1 MVLVQPLCDDYFRE
15 LEERGQRSP
24 AAVNAVVRAYL
35 EAARRHLLERH
46 DARSPARSVNEEHAD
61 LIDRLV
67 RKLFRLAEDAY
78 FEENPRLRSF
88 RIAVVAVGGYGRREL
103 ALASD
108 VDLLFLHRGKTN
120 PYVEWITESIS
131 HRLWDA
137 RLQAAPAVRTVAD
150 CMRVGKED
158 LSTFTSFL
166 DARFLIGDPGLF
178 VELEREVR
186 RELRS
191 DAGGF
196 ILRKLE
202 ERARRHARFGESPY
216 LLQPNVRE
224 AVGGLRDY
232 HAALWIA
239 RAVQWE
245 VRRPEHLQLHG
256 FLDGQELEEL
266 VGALDF
272 LWRVRNEL
280 HRDGRKDDR
289 LHFDAQGKLAE
300 RLGFRASDALLPIEQ
315 LMRSYYRRVKAI
327 ERVSGRVIVYARR
340 MTERRGR
347 RRPASRPI
355 EEGFAIADGQLE
367 IPHESLLLE
376 RPVRM
381 LAAFAAAQTAELT
394 LSARAERMLRQHLDR
409 VDDGFRKDPEA
420 AAIFRRILQA
430 PTRVYRTLVAM
441 NELGL
446 LGAWLPEFGLL
457 VGLWQHDLY
466 HTYTVDAHS
475 LFLVEQL
482 RRMLRGRFAEEL
494 PFATE
499 LMQEVRDPSLLYLGC
514 ILHDVGKG
522 RGGSHSARGAALV
535 PEIARRLGLDRE
547 EEADV
552 AFLVLHHLTMS
563 AMAER
568 RDVHDSRTIQ
578 NLANLVGTRARLRA
592 LYLLTIADV
601 RSVSRE
607 AWTRWKAGLLE
618 ELYRSTAEWLEAG
631 EGEASGLFVQRAI
644 ARAEQVEQEVV
655 ARLGA
660 AAVDVERARALL
672 DSMPRRYLL
681 EHDAPAI
688 AEHLRC
694 ALDFLVGGGTAG
706 VYVVPRQDPAHA
718 LGIMVF
724 AEDRPGL
731 LATMTGV
738 LTACGHNILGAQVY
752 TARDGLALQIYA
764 LAPIPGDLP
773 EQELERSRLQDRF
786 VAVLEGRT
794 SVESMLQARRGR
806 APSVARVVPPSAR
819 ITNDESDFYTIVDV
833 EATDRPGLLHDI
845 TRTLTAAGLDVGM
858 SRVSTRAMRVNDSF
872 YVTAR
877 GRKIQARRRLAA
889 LETALLAAIEP
900 GAA

>member
-1 MVLVQPLCDDYFRE
+1 VQPLCDDYFRE
-15 LEERGQRSP
+15 LEQQRQRAP

-35 EAARRHLLERH
+35 EAARTHLLARH
-46 DARSPARSVNEEHAD
+46 DARAPARSVNEERTD
-61 LIDRLV
+61 LIDRLA

-78 FEENPRLRSF
+78 FEENPRLRGF
-88 RIAVVAVGGYGRREL
+88 RMAVVAVGGYGRREL
-103 ALASD
+103 SLASD
-108 VDLLFLHRGKTN
+108 VDLLFLHRGKSN
-120 PYVEWITESIS
+120 PYVEWITESIT

-150 CMRVGKED
+150 CMRVGRED

-178 VELEREVR
+178 AELEREVR
-186 RELRS
+186 RELRA
-191 DAGGF
+191 DAAGF
-196 ILRKLE
+196 IERKLE

-232 HAALWIA
+232 HSALWIA

-256 FLDGQELEEL
+256 FVDGQELEEL
-266 VGALDF
+266 VAALDF

-300 RLGFRASDALLPIEQ
+300 RLGFRGSDVLLPIEQ
-315 LMRSYYRRVKAI
+315 LMRSYYRHVKAI
-327 ERVSGRVIVYARR
+327 ERVSGRVIEHAQR
-340 MTERRGR
+340 MTLRRGR
-347 RRPASRPI
+347 RRPASRPT
-355 EEGFAIADGQLE
+355 EEGFAVADGRLE
-367 IPHESLLLE
+367 IPHESLLVE
-376 RPVRM
+376 RPVRI
-381 LAAFAAAQTAELT
+381 LAAFAAAQAEEVT
-394 LSARAERMLRQHLDR
+394 LSARAERMIRQHLQR
-409 VDDGFRKDPEA
+409 VDDGLRKDPEA
-420 AAIFRRILQA
+420 AAIFRRILTA
-430 PTRVYRTLVAM
+430 PARVYRTLVAM
-441 NELGL
+441 NELGV

-482 RRMLRGRFAEEL
+482 RRMLRARFVEEL

-499 LMQEVRDPSLLYLGC
+499 LMQEVRDPSMLYLGC
-514 ILHDVGKG
+514 ILHDIGKG
-522 RGGSHSARGAALV
+522 RGGSHSSRGAALI
-535 PEIARRLGLDRE
+535 PEIAQRLGLDPDE
-547 EEADV
+547 ESDV

-568 RDVHDSRTIQ
+568 RDVHDPRTIE
-578 NLANLVGTRARLRA
+578 NLARLVGTRARLRA
-592 LYLLTIADV
+592 LYLLTIADI

-644 ARAEQVEQEVV
+644 ARAAAVEQEVV
-655 ARLGA
+655 ARLEA
-660 AAVDVERARALL
+660 AALDVERARALL

-681 EHDAPAI
+681 EHDAPQI

-694 ALDFLVGGGTAG
+694 ALDYLAGGGPAG
-706 VYVVPRQDPAHA
+706 VYVLPRREPERA
-718 LGIMVF
+718 LGILVF
-724 AEDRPGL
+724 AADRPGL

-738 LTACGHNILGAQVY
+738 LTACGHDILGAQVY
-752 TARDGLALQIYA
+752 TARDGLAMQIYA
-764 LAPIPGDLP
+764 LAPIQGG
-773 EQELERSRLQDRF
+773 EAEHELERSRLADRF
-786 VAVLEGRT
+786 VAVLEGRAT
-794 SVESMLQARRGR
+794 VEALLAGRRAR
-806 APSVARVVPPSAR
+806 APAVARVVPASVR
-819 ITNDESDFYTIVDV
+819 ITNDDSDFYTIVDV

-845 TRTLTAAGLDVGM
+845 TRTLTASGLDVGM

-872 YVTAR
+872 YVTER
-877 GRKIQARRRLAA
+877 GHKIHARRRLAA
-889 LETALLAAIEP
+889 LEAALLAAIEP
-900 GAA
+900 AGA

>member
-1 MVLVQPLCDDYFRE
+1 MQPLCDDYFRE
-15 LEERGQRSP
+15 IEEQRPRTP
-24 AAVNAVVRAYL
+24 AATNAAVRAYL
-35 EAARRHLLERH
+35 DAARAHLLERH
-46 DARSPARSVNEEHAD
+46 DARTPSRSVNEERTD

-103 ALASD
+103 SLASD
-108 VDLLFLHRGKTN
+108 IDLLFLHRGKSN
-120 PYVEWITESIS
+120 PYVEWITEAIS

-137 RLQAAPAVRTVAD
+137 RLQVAPAVRTVAD
-150 CMRVGKED
+150 CLRVGRED

-166 DARFLIGDPGLF
+166 DARFLIGDLGRF
-178 VELEREVR
+178 AELEREVR
-186 RELRS
+186 RELRA
-191 DAGGF
+191 DAAGF
-196 ILRKLE
+196 VERKLD
-202 ERARRHARFGESPY
+202 ERLRRHGRFGESPY

-232 HAALWIA
+232 HSALWIA
-239 RAVQWE
+239 RAVQWD

-266 VGALDF
+266 VAALDF

-300 RLGFRASDALLPIEQ
+300 RLGFRGSDVLLPVEQ
-315 LMRSYYRRVKAI
+315 LMRSYYRHVKAI
-327 ERVSGRVIVYARR
+327 ERVSERVIDHARLLVA
-340 MTERRGR
+340 RRGR
-347 RRPASRPI
+347 RRPASRPT
-355 EEGFAIADGQLE
+355 EEGFAIADGRLE
-367 IPHESLLLE
+367 IPHESLLAE
-376 RPVRM
+376 RPVRI
-381 LAAFAAAQTAELT
+381 LSAFAVAQAEEVT
-394 LSARAERMLRQHLDR
+394 LSPRAQRMIRQNLQR
-409 VDDGFRKDPEA
+409 VDDALRKDPEA
-420 AAIFRRILQA
+420 ASVFRRILKA

-441 NELGL
+441 NELGV

-482 RRMLRGRFAEEL
+482 RRMLRNRFAEEL

-499 LMQEVRDPSLLYLGC
+499 LMQEVRDPSVLYLGC
-514 ILHDVGKG
+514 ILHDIGKG
-522 RGGSHSARGAALV
+522 RGGSHSSRGAALV
-535 PEIARRLGLDRE
+535 PEIARRLGIDADAE
-547 EEADV
+547 EDI

-563 AMAER
+563 ALAER
-568 RDVHDSRTIQ
+568 RDVHDSRTIE
-578 NLANLVGTRARLRA
+578 NLARLVGTRARLRA
-592 LYLLTIADV
+592 LYLLTVADI

-644 ARAEQVEQEVV
+644 ARVAQVEQEV
-655 ARLGA
+655 AALLA
-660 AAVDVERARALL
+660 AAKLDVDRAHALL

-681 EHDAPAI
+681 EHGATAI

-694 ALDFLVGGGTAG
+694 ALDYLASGGVAG
-706 VYVVPRQDPAHA
+706 VYVLSRQEPERA
-718 LGIMVF
+718 LGLLVF
-724 AEDRPGL
+724 ASDRPGL

-738 LTACGHNILGAQVY
+738 LTSCGHDILGAQVY
-752 TARDGLALQIYA
+752 TARDGLAMQIYA
-764 LAPIPGDLP
+764 LAPIPGEAP
-773 EQELERSRLQDRF
+773 EHELERERLAGRF
-786 VAVLEGRT
+786 TSVLEGRT
-794 SVESMLQARRGR
+794 TVEALLAGRRAR
-806 APSVARVVPPSAR
+806 APSVARVVPTGVE
-819 ITNDESDFYTIVDV
+819 ITNEESDLYTIVDV

-872 YVTAR
+872 YVTER
-877 GRKIQARRRLAA
+877 GHKIHEPQRLADLEAA
-889 LETALLAAIEP
+889 LRAAIDP
-900 GAA
+900 APA